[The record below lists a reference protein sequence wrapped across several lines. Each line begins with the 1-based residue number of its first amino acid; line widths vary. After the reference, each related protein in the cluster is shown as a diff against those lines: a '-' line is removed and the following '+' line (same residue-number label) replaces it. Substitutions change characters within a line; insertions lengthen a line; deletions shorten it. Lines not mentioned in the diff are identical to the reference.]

1 MGYLDERSA
10 ENSTGSVAAARD
22 ATYWAKAVSRLN
34 VSEVP
39 EGALNLNVTGK
50 QLAGPIQGFGKM
62 WQKTYQVRLPQER
75 VSATDLI
82 ATWKKRFPDFWPEG
96 NRFYAPLTGIEPG
109 EVALLNMT
117 LPGRVKLSTGVLVL
131 YADEESFTLMTPQG
145 HMFAGWITFSA
156 TERDGETVSQAQAQ
170 VLMRASDPIFE
181 LGLTLG
187 GHRQED
193 LFWSHTLREVAAHF
207 GEAAVVD
214 TQVVCVDKRRQWSRW
229 SNVWHSSAIRSAGYM
244 LGTPIRGARALAH
257 RGQTPGCARPRH
269 HEHVPNEAA
278 QRAAHSTDAE
288 VPKVHLHAQ
297 EPPSTGTAGDCRSGD
312 RARPG
317 RQCGGPAG
325 DPRHLPRQ
333 ERHHHLRP
341 KQPRRLRHRLHEARR
356 QSPPPAGQVAT
367 RGYQHLLR
375 LVAGRTQP
383 RLRQRPHGQCRDLP
397 APTRWRDSP
406 VDGQPWP

>member
-1 MGYLDERSA
+1 MGDVNDRTTENALDTA
-10 ENSTGSVAAARD
+10 AAARD
-22 ATYWAKAVSRLN
+22 ATYWAKAVTRLN

-39 EGALNLNVTGK
+39 KGAINLNVTGK

-62 WQKTYQVRLPQER
+62 WQKTYQVRLPRER

-82 ATWKKRFPDFWPEG
+82 ATWKQRFPDFWPEG
-96 NRFYAPLTGIEPG
+96 NLFYGPLTGIAPG

-117 LPGRVKLSTGVLVL
+117 LPGGMTLSTGVMVL

-156 TERDGETVSQAQAQ
+156 TERDGETVAQAQ

-207 GEAAVVD
+207 GEAADVD

-244 LGTPIRGARALAH
+244 LGAPIRGARDL
-257 RGQTPGCARPRH
+257 
-269 HEHVPNEAA
+269 
-278 QRAAHSTDAE
+278 
-288 VPKVHLHAQ
+288 
-297 EPPSTGTAGDCRSGD
+297 
-312 RARPG
+312 
-317 RQCGGPAG
+317 
-325 DPRHLPRQ
+325 
-333 ERHHHLRP
+333 
-341 KQPRRLRHRLHEARR
+341 ARR
-356 QSPPPAGQVAT
+356 
-367 RGYQHLLR
+367 
-375 LVAGRTQP
+375 GRTP
-383 RLRQRPHGQCRDLP
+383 D
-397 APTRWRDSP
+397 
-406 VDGQPWP
+406 